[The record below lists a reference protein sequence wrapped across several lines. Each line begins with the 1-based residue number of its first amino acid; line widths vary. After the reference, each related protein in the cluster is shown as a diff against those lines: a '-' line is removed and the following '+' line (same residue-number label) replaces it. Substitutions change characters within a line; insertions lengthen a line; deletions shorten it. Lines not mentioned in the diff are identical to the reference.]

1 MYTDFWQFINVFIK
15 KQTQRGI
22 QIAFPL
28 HFGCE
33 YFTHYQKLEKHF
45 LINA

>member
-15 KQTQRGI
+15 KQTQRDI

-33 YFTHYQKLEKHF
+33 YQKLEKHF